1 MIPLRYNIRSL
12 LVRRTAS
19 IMTALGVALVVM
31 ILFILLG
38 FIAGLQK
45 TVLQA
50 GNSGN
55 WVVLSRGVT
64 NEPGSYI
71 TREQFEI
78 IRARPEIEVGSA
90 RQALISPEMVT
101 GFNASPDGAPSNS
114 GATLLRGVHPIAYQV
129 HRGMRLVSGRWPQ
142 PGHAEMIVG
151 RKLAMR
157 FPNLTP
163 PAQMRF
169 GRRMWDIV
177 GVFSDD
183 DSARESEMWTDL
195 DVLQQ
200 DIRYRNGFAALHVVL
215 KPGTEDE
222 FKLALD
228 KDVRLRVDAVTE
240 GEFYSAMS
248 QFADQLRAMGLVV
261 ASILAIGAIF
271 GGMNTMYAA
280 VARRGREIG
289 VLRVLGFSRANVL
302 ASFVIESV
310 MLALI
315 GGVGGELLAIA
326 VAQATGLSGRLM
338 KAGMFI
344 FSFRLAPSAFAAGL
358 IAAVLIGAFGGL
370 LPALRAARLAVVDS
384 LREA

>member
-1 MIPLRYNIRSL
+1 MIPVRYNIRSL

-38 FIAGLQK
+38 FIAGLQQ

-71 TREQFEI
+71 TREQYEI
-78 IRARPEIEVGSA
+78 IRSRPEIAGESG
-90 RQALISPEMVT
+90 QALISPEMVT
-101 GFNASPDGAPSNS
+101 GFDASPQGAPSNS
-114 GATLLRGVHPIAYQV
+114 GETLLRGVYPIAYRV
-129 HRGMRLVSGRWPQ
+129 HRAMRLVSGRWPA
-142 PGHAEMIVG
+142 PGQAEMVVG
-151 RKLAMR
+151 RKLATR
-157 FPNLTP
+157 FPNLVP
-163 PAQMRF
+163 PVQLRF
-169 GRRMWDIV
+169 GRRMWKVV
-177 GVFSDD
+177 GIFSDR

-200 DIRYRNGFAALHVVL
+200 DIHYRNGFASLHVVL
-215 KPGTEDE
+215 KPGTEDD
-222 FKLALD
+222 FKLALN
-228 KDVRLRVDAVTE
+228 KDARLRVDAITE
-240 GEFYSAMS
+240 AEFYSAVS
-248 QFADQLRAMGLVV
+248 QFAAQLRAMGLVV
-261 ASILAIGAIF
+261 AAILAIGAIF

-289 VLRVLGFSRANVL
+289 VLRVLGFSRTNVL

-310 MLALI
+310 MLGLI
-315 GGVGGELLAIA
+315 GGIAGELLGLAI
-326 VAQATGLSGRLM
+326 AQATGLSSRLM

-344 FSFRLAPSAFAAGL
+344 FSFQPAPSAFAAGL
-358 IAAVLIGAFGGL
+358 AAAILIGAIGGF
-370 LPALRAARLAVVDS
+370 LPALRAARLPVIES
-384 LREA
+384 LREG

>member
-1 MIPLRYNIRSL
+1 MIPVRYNIRSIA
-12 LVRRTAS
+12 VRRTAS

-45 TVLQA
+45 TVVDA

-55 WVVLSRGVT
+55 WVVLSKGVT

-71 TREQFEI
+71 TREQYEI
-78 IRARPEIEVGSA
+78 IRARPEIVTSPSGD
-90 RQALISPEMVT
+90 ALISPEIVT
-101 GFNASPDGAPSNS
+101 GFNASPESAPSAS
-114 GATLLRGVHPIAYQV
+114 GETLLRGVYPIAYRV
-129 HRGMRLVSGRWPQ
+129 HHAMRLVSGRWPA
-142 PGHAEMIVG
+142 PGHAEMVVG
-151 RKLAMR
+151 RKLAER
-157 FPNLTP
+157 FPNLAP
-163 PAQMRF
+163 PVEIHF
-169 GRRMWDIV
+169 GRRMWKV
-177 GVFSDD
+177 AGVFSDQ

-215 KPGTEDE
+215 NPGAEDQ

-228 KDVRLRVDAVTE
+228 KDARLRVDAVTE
-240 GEFYSAMS
+240 AEFYSAMS

-261 ASILAIGAIF
+261 AAILGIGAIF

-289 VLRVLGFSRANVL
+289 VLRVLGFSRVNVL
-302 ASFVIESV
+302 ISFVIESV
-310 MLALI
+310 MLGLA
-315 GGVGGELLAIA
+315 GGIAGELLGVA
-326 VAQATGLSGRLM
+326 VAQTTGLGSRLM

-358 IAAVLIGAFGGL
+358 IAAVLIGAVGGL
-370 LPALRAARLAVVDS
+370 LPALRAARLSVVDS

>member
-1 MIPLRYNIRSL
+1 MIPVRYNLRSL
-12 LVRRTAS
+12 AVRRTAS

-38 FIAGLQK
+38 FIAGLQR

-50 GNSGN
+50 GNGGN
-55 WVVLSRGVT
+55 WMVLSRGVT

-71 TREQFEI
+71 TREQYEI
-78 IRARPEIEVGSA
+78 IRARPEIVAGTA
-90 RQALISPEMVT
+90 GQPLISPEMVT
-101 GFNASPDGAPSNS
+101 GFDAAPEGAPSNS
-114 GATLLRGVHPIAYQV
+114 GDSLLRGVYPIAYQV
-129 HRGMRLVSGRWPQ
+129 HRAMRLVSGRWPAA
-142 PGHAEMIVG
+142 GRAEMIVG
-151 RKLAMR
+151 AKLAAR
-157 FPNLTP
+157 FPNLAP
-163 PAQMRF
+163 PVQIRF
-169 GRRMWDIV
+169 GRRTWDVV
-177 GVFSDD
+177 GVFSDQ

-200 DIRYRNGFAALHVVL
+200 DIRYRNGFASLHVVL
-215 KPGTEDE
+215 KPGTEDV
-222 FKLALD
+222 FKAVLNQDA
-228 KDVRLRVDAVTE
+228 RLRVDAITE
-240 GEFYSAMS
+240 AEFYSAMS

-261 ASILAIGAIF
+261 ATILAIGAVF

-302 ASFVIESV
+302 LSFVIESV
-310 MLALI
+310 MLGLA
-315 GGVGGELLAIA
+315 GGVAGELLGIA
-326 VAQATGLSGRLM
+326 VAQVTGLSSRLM
-338 KAGMFI
+338 KAGEFI

-358 IAAVLIGAFGGL
+358 IAALLIGAIGGF

>member
-90 RQALISPEMVT
+90 RQPLISPEMVT

-129 HRGMRLVSGRWPQ
+129 HRGMSLVSGRWPQ

-240 GEFYSAMS
+240 AEFYSAMS

-261 ASILAIGAIF
+261 ASIVTGEPAPAGLAPAIDKLID
-271 GGMNTMYAA
+271 A
-280 VARRGREIG
+280 VAAAFPSSQ
-289 VLRVLGFSRANVL
+289 LLGSDIVVFKPDGSKVGLDGQNRTFFDVKKTTSGA
-302 ASFVIESV
+302 
-310 MLALI
+310 
-315 GGVGGELLAIA
+315 GGPYHYQIQNLQLL
-326 VAQATGLSGRLM
+326 L
-338 KAGMFI
+338 K
-344 FSFRLAPSAFAAGL
+344 
-358 IAAVLIGAFGGL
+358 
-370 LPALRAARLAVVDS
+370 
-384 LREA
+384 

>member
-12 LVRRTAS
+12 MVRRTAS
-19 IMTALGVALVVM
+19 VMTALGVALVVM

-45 TVLQA
+45 TVLDA

-55 WVVLSRGVT
+55 WIVLSRGVT

-71 TREQFEI
+71 TREQYEI
-78 IRARPEIEVGSA
+78 IRSRPEIAGGQPG
-90 RQALISPEMVT
+90 QALISPEIVT
-101 GFNASPDGAPSNS
+101 GFNASPDSAPSAS
-114 GATLLRGVHPIAYQV
+114 GETLLRGVYPIAFQV
-129 HRGMRLVSGRWPQ
+129 HRGMRLVAGRWPA
-142 PGHAEMIVG
+142 PGQAEMVVG
-151 RKLAMR
+151 RKLATR
-157 FPNLTP
+157 FPNLAP
-163 PAQMRF
+163 PTQIRF
-169 GRRMWDIV
+169 GRRMWKVV
-177 GVFSDD
+177 GEFSDQ

-200 DIRYRNGFAALHVVL
+200 DIRYRNGFASLHVVL

-222 FKLALD
+222 FKLALN
-228 KDVRLRVDAVTE
+228 KDARLRVDAVTE
-240 GEFYSAMS
+240 TEFYSAMS

-261 ASILAIGAIF
+261 AAILGIGAIF

-302 ASFVIESV
+302 TSFVIESV
-310 MLALI
+310 ILGLA
-315 GGVGGELLAIA
+315 GGIAGELLGIAI
-326 VAQATGLSGRLM
+326 AQATGLGSRLM

-358 IAAVLIGAFGGL
+358 IAAVLIGAVGGL
-370 LPALRAARLAVVDS
+370 LPALRAARLAVVES